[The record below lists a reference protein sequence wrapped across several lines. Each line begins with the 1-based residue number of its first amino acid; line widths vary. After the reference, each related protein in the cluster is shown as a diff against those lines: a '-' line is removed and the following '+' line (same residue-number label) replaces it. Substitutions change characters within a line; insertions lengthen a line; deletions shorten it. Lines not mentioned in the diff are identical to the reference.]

1 MSIPMPKLFAQR
13 TRERARPIWDEEPSV
28 PAKLLRGLFLALYAG
43 AVLVPIW
50 AVVATSLASEEALT
64 RAGGDLVLFPTDFTL
79 QAYREILSGGAVTQS
94 LLFTIMLTVV
104 GTAVSLVLTVGAAY
118 GLSRPG
124 TLWHTKLL
132 MAILVTLLFAPGMY
146 PSYLVVQNL
155 GLLNN
160 MWALILPVCF
170 SAWNLIV
177 LRTFF
182 MTSVPPELID
192 AAKID
197 GAGEFKILFRIVL
210 PMSKAILAVIGLF
223 YAVGY
228 WNTYF
233 LGVLYTP
240 GMDVKPIQVLIQQ
253 WLLASSG
260 PTGQDAAAAA
270 AISSGMENAPAAS
283 LKMAAV
289 VCTIIPIVIMYPFI
303 QKHFTKAVITGAVK
317 G

>member
-1 MSIPMPKLFAQR
+1 MTAQIQLFGAKK
-13 TRERARPIWDEEPSV
+13 RARVRPVWDEEPSI
-28 PAKLLRGLFLALYAG
+28 PTKILKGLFLAVYAG
-43 AVLVPIW
+43 AILVPIW
-50 AVVATSLASEEALT
+50 AVVATSLASEEALA
-64 RAGGDLVLFPTDFTL
+64 RAGGDLVLLPSDISL
-79 QAYREILSGGAVTQS
+79 QAYREILSGGAVTAS
-94 LLFTIMLTVV
+94 LLFTMLLTAI

-124 TLWHTKLL
+124 TLWHSKILT
-132 MAILVTLLFAPGMY
+132 AVLVTLLFAPGMY
-146 PSYLVVQNL
+146 PSYLVVQKL

-182 MTSVPPELID
+182 MTSIPGDLID

-197 GAGEFKILFRIVL
+197 GAGEFTILFRIVL

-303 QKHFTKAVITGAVK
+303 QRHFTKAVITGAVK

>member
-1 MSIPMPKLFAQR
+1 MTAQMLR
-13 TRERARPIWDEEPSV
+13 PRRSSARPVWDEEPTIPEKIV
-28 PAKLLRGLFLALYAG
+28 KGVFLTAYAA

-50 AVVATSLASEEALT
+50 AVVATSIASEEALA
-64 RAGGDLVLFPTDFTL
+64 RAGGDLVLLPTEISF
-79 QAYREILSGGAVTQS
+79 QAYREILSGGAVTRS
-94 LLFTIMLTVV
+94 LLFTVLLTAV

-118 GLSRPG
+118 GLSRQG
-124 TLWHTKLL
+124 SLWHGKLL
-132 MAILVTLLFAPGMY
+132 TAFLITLLFAPGMY
-146 PSYLVVQNL
+146 PSYLVVQHL

-182 MTSVPPELID
+182 MNSIPPDLID
-192 AAKID
+192 AARID
-197 GAGEFKILFRIVL
+197 GAGEFRILFSLVL

-240 GMDVKPIQVLIQQ
+240 GMDTKPIQVLIQQ
-253 WLLASSG
+253 WLLASTG
-260 PTGQDAAAAA
+260 PSGQDAAAAA

-289 VCTIIPIVIMYPFI
+289 VCTIIPIVLMYPFI

>member
-1 MSIPMPKLFAQR
+1 MSIQIPLLGVRK
-13 TRERARPIWDEEPSV
+13 RARVRPVWDEEPSIPTKIV
-28 PAKLLRGLFLALYAG
+28 KGAFLAAYAA

-50 AVVATSLASEEALT
+50 AVVATSLASEEALI
-64 RAGGDLVLFPTDFTL
+64 RAGGDLVLLPTDISF
-79 QAYREILSGGAVTQS
+79 QAYREILSGGAVTSS
-94 LLFTIMLTVV
+94 LLFTILLTVL

-124 TLWHTKLL
+124 TLWHSKLL
-132 MAILVTLLFAPGMY
+132 TAVLLTLLFAPGMY

-160 MWALILPVCF
+160 MWALILPSCF

-182 MTSVPPELID
+182 MNSIPGDLID

-197 GAGEFKILFRIVL
+197 GAGEFKILFSIVL

-233 LGVLYTP
+233 SGVLYTP

-303 QKHFTKAVITGAVK
+303 QRHFTKAVITGAVK

>member
-1 MSIPMPKLFAQR
+1 MSAVTAIR
-13 TRERARPIWDEEPSV
+13 SRRDRRPVWDEEPSFLGKAV
-28 PAKLLRGLFLALYAG
+28 KALFLICYAAAIIVPLW
-43 AVLVPIW
+43 AVL
-50 AVVATSLASEEALT
+50 ATSVATDEALD
-64 RAGGDLVLFPTDFTL
+64 RSGGDMIFLPTDVSL
-79 QAYREILSGGAVTQS
+79 QAYREILSGGAVTRS
-94 LLFTIMLTVV
+94 LLFTLMITVV
-104 GTAVSLVLTVGAAY
+104 GTAISLVLTVGAAY

-124 TLWHTKLL
+124 SVWHRKLL
-132 MAILVTLLFAPGMY
+132 TAILITFLFAPGMY
-146 PSYLVVQNL
+146 PAYLVVQDL

-182 MTSVPPELID
+182 MTSVPGELID

-197 GAGEFKILFRIVL
+197 GAGEFRTLFRVVL

-233 LGVLYTP
+233 LSVLYTP
-240 GMDVKPIQVLIQQ
+240 GLETKPIQVLIQQ
-253 WLLASSG
+253 WLLTSTG
-260 PTGQDAAAAA
+260 PSGQDAAAAA
-270 AISSGMENAPAAS
+270 AISSGMDNAPAAS

-289 VCTIIPIVIMYPFI
+289 VCTIVPIVIMYPFI
-303 QKHFTKAVITGAVK
+303 QKHFTKAVITGAIK

>member
-1 MSIPMPKLFAQR
+1 MTAQIQLFGAKK
-13 TRERARPIWDEEPSV
+13 RARVRPVWDEEPSI
-28 PAKLLRGLFLALYAG
+28 PTKILKGLFLAVYAG
-43 AVLVPIW
+43 AILVPIW
-50 AVVATSLASEEALT
+50 AVVATSLASEEALA
-64 RAGGDLVLFPTDFTL
+64 RAGGDLVLLPSDISL
-79 QAYREILSGGAVTQS
+79 QAYREILSGGAVTAS
-94 LLFTIMLTVV
+94 LLFTMLLTAI

-124 TLWHTKLL
+124 TLWHSK
-132 MAILVTLLFAPGMY
+132 ILTAVLITLLFAPGMY
-146 PSYLVVQNL
+146 PSYLVVQKL

-182 MTSVPPELID
+182 MTSIPGDLID

-197 GAGEFKILFRIVL
+197 GAGEFKILFSIVL

-270 AISSGMENAPAAS
+270 AISSGMKNAPAAS

-289 VCTIIPIVIMYPFI
+289 VCTIIPIIIMYPFI
-303 QKHFTKAVITGAVK
+303 QRHFTKAVITGAVK

>member
-1 MSIPMPKLFAQR
+1 MSTLTATRSRRRDQR
-13 TRERARPIWDEEPSV
+13 PAWDEEPSFLGKSV
-28 PAKLLRGLFLALYAG
+28 KALFLLVYAAAIIVPLW
-43 AVLVPIW
+43 AVL
-50 AVVATSLASEEALT
+50 ATSLATEDALV
-64 RAGGDLVLFPTDFTL
+64 RSGGDMIFLPTDISL
-79 QAYREILSGGAVTQS
+79 QAYREILSGGAVTKS
-94 LLFTIMLTVV
+94 LLFTLMLTAV
-104 GTAVSLVLTVGAAY
+104 GTAISLVLTVGAAY

-124 TLWHTKLL
+124 SVWHRKMLT
-132 MAILVTLLFAPGMY
+132 AILVTLLFAPGMY
-146 PSYLVVQNL
+146 PSYLVVQDL
-155 GLLNN
+155 GLLND

-182 MTSVPPELID
+182 MTSVPGELID

-197 GAGEFKILFRIVL
+197 GAGEFRTLFKVVL

-233 LGVLYTP
+233 LAVLYTP
-240 GMDVKPIQVLIQQ
+240 GLETKPIQVLIQQ
-253 WLLASSG
+253 WLIASTG
-260 PTGQDAAAAA
+260 PAGQDAAAAA

-303 QKHFTKAVITGAVK
+303 QKHFTKAVITGAIK

>member
-1 MSIPMPKLFAQR
+1 MTAQIQLFGAKK
-13 TRERARPIWDEEPSV
+13 RARVRPVWDEEPSI
-28 PAKLLRGLFLALYAG
+28 PTKILKGLFLAVYAG
-43 AVLVPIW
+43 AILVPIW

-64 RAGGDLVLFPTDFTL
+64 RAGGDLVLLPSDISL
-79 QAYREILSGGAVTQS
+79 QAYREILSGGAVTAS
-94 LLFTIMLTVV
+94 LLFTMLLTAI

-124 TLWHTKLL
+124 TLWHSKILT
-132 MAILVTLLFAPGMY
+132 AVLVTLLFAPGMY
-146 PSYLVVQNL
+146 PSYLVVQKL

-182 MTSVPPELID
+182 MTSIPGDLID

-197 GAGEFKILFRIVL
+197 GAGEFTILFRIVL
-210 PMSKAILAVIGLF
+210 AMSKAILAVIGLF

-303 QKHFTKAVITGAVK
+303 QRHFTKAVITGAVK

>member
-1 MSIPMPKLFAQR
+1 MSIPIPKLFAQR
-13 TRERARPIWDEEPSV
+13 TRERARPIWDEEPSL
-28 PAKLLRGLFLALYAG
+28 PAKLLRGVFLALYAG

-50 AVVATSLASEEALT
+50 AVLATSLASEEALT
-64 RAGGDLVLFPTDFTL
+64 RAGGDLVLFPTDFSL
-79 QAYREILSGGAVTQS
+79 QAYR
-94 LLFTIMLTVV
+94 
-104 GTAVSLVLTVGAAY
+104 LTVGAAY

-182 MTSVPPELID
+182 MNSVPPELID

-223 YAVGY
+223 YAVGF

>member
-1 MSIPMPKLFAQR
+1 MTAITVKRPSR
-13 TRERARPIWDEEPSV
+13 RNRRAAWDEEPSR
-28 PAKLLRGLFLALYAG
+28 ASKIGKATFLVAYAAAILIPLW
-43 AVLVPIW
+43 AVL
-50 AVVATSLASEEALT
+50 ATSIATDEALT
-64 RAGGDLVLFPTDFTL
+64 RAGGNMVFLPTEVSF
-79 QAYREILSGGAVTQS
+79 QAYREILSGGSVTQS
-94 LLFTIMLTVV
+94 LLFTLALTAV
-104 GTAVSLVLTVGAAY
+104 GTAISLVLTVAAAY

-124 TLWHTKLL
+124 SLWHRKILT
-132 MAILVTLLFAPGMY
+132 AILITFLFAPGMY
-146 PSYLVVQNL
+146 PSYLVVQDL

-170 SAWNLIV
+170 SSWNLIV

-182 MTSVPPELID
+182 MHNVPGELID

-197 GAGEFKILFRIVL
+197 GAGEFRTLLKVVL
-210 PMSKAILAVIGLF
+210 PMSKAVLAVIGLF

-233 LGVLYTP
+233 LAVLYTP
-240 GMDVKPIQVLIQQ
+240 GLEIKPIQVLIQQ
-253 WLLASSG
+253 WMLTTTGA
-260 PTGQDAAAAA
+260 TGQDAAAAA
-270 AISSGMENAPAAS
+270 AISAGMENAPAAS

-303 QKHFTKAVITGAVK
+303 QKHFTKAVITGAIK